1 MASQM
6 GPKGL
11 ARTFEKEKIMRYGKK
26 VFLLECGLPSQCHQH
41 FTSTFRANFLSTKIY
56 KPKL

>member
-26 VFLLECGLPSQCHQH
+26 VFLLECGGLLSMSP
-41 FTSTFRANFLSTKIY
+41 TFY
-56 KPKL
+56 KQLFRQFPFNKNIQT